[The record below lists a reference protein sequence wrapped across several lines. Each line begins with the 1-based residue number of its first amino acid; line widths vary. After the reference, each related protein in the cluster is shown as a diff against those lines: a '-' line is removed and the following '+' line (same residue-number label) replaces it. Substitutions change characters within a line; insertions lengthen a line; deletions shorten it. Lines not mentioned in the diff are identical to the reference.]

1 MRCHRLI
8 TEQNL
13 FRTMRPAT
21 SHYPLW
27 RLLTVLMFLLS
38 GISFHANADVL
49 RLDNQEV
56 QISLQSHF
64 QLLEDKTGTLDI
76 RDILKPEINRRFS
89 PVSGNLSAGYTN
101 SVFWLRLDLQRTQ
114 ENTIRNWML
123 EITPVML
130 DDIRLYQQAP
140 DGSIRMRRAGDRLPF
155 SEQEIRFHY
164 PVFPLEL
171 DDTAV
176 TTVYLRI
183 QSTSSVFLRATLWAR
198 DRFAESSNYTSN
210 LMGVYYGIMLA
221 MIIYN
226 ALLMTSYRDI
236 SMLHYLMLS
245 CSTLIAGMSVNG
257 HLAMY
262 VAPDWPWLVDMVPA
276 LFSQVIVLSS
286 SLFICS
292 FLHLRTAMPKV
303 YLLFRTIQFCVL
315 VLIGFILAGYNPQ
328 VAAIA
333 QAIGLLQLLLF
344 LPVCLLSGLRGY
356 APGYIVLAASAAWIS
371 GVSLV
376 PLRNLGILEPSWI
389 TDYSFQIGSAIE
401 VILLALAQAYRISLI
416 KKESSRVQKQ
426 MLRLSQQAE
435 SELEEKVQL
444 RTAELDEAVLRLEVL
459 DKQKN
464 EFLGIAAHDLKNPL
478 TSIIGMSKL
487 LLNMGHQLSEPQKL
501 QYCERISTSGERMMH
516 IVTNLLD
523 VNALES
529 GQLNLSPET
538 IDLGK
543 LLNETAQQYE
553 EMLKAKELRAVIHAD
568 CTVMIRGDV
577 GACTRIIDNLLSN
590 AIKFSPP
597 GRHIWLHLSEQGG
610 MGRLEIKDEGPGLSA
625 EDQTH
630 LFTKFSRLS
639 PTPTAGEHSSGLG
652 LSIVK
657 KLSEAQEGRVHCV
670 STPGQGA
677 AFIVEL
683 PLAMVDP
690 ATRFNPV

>member
-1 MRCHRLI
+1 
-8 TEQNL
+8 
-13 FRTMRPAT
+13 MRPAT
-21 SHYPLW
+21 LPRH
-27 RLLTVLMFLLS
+27 LLCLLIFLMWLLP
-38 GISFHANADVL
+38 GIATHATAGIL
-49 RLDNQEV
+49 RLDDRQE

-64 QLLEDKTGTLDI
+64 QMLEDKTSTLDI
-76 RDILKPEINRRFS
+76 RDILKPEINQRFRPMS
-89 PVSGNLSAGYTN
+89 SNLSAGYSN
-101 SVFWLRLDLQRTQ
+101 SVFWLRLDLQRTP
-114 ENTIRNWML
+114 ESIIRNWML

-130 DDIRLYQQAP
+130 DDIRLYQQAQ
-140 DGSIRMRRAGDRLPF
+140 DGSIRMRRAGDRIPF

-164 PVFPLEL
+164 PVFPLQL

-198 DRFAESSNYTSN
+198 DRFAESSNYRSN
-210 LMGVYYGIMLA
+210 MMGMYYGIMLA
-221 MIIYN
+221 MIVYN
-226 ALLMTSYRDI
+226 ALLMISYRDI

-245 CSTLIAGMSVNG
+245 LSTLAAGMSVNG

-262 VAPDWPWLVDMVPA
+262 VAPDWPWLVDIVPA
-276 LFSQVIVLSS
+276 LSSQTIVLSS
-286 SLFICS
+286 SLFISS
-292 FLHLRTAMPKV
+292 FMHLKTTMPRT
-303 YLLFRTIQFCVL
+303 YLLFRGIQLFEL
-315 VLIGFILAGYNPQ
+315 VMIGFVLAGYNPQ
-328 VAAIA
+328 IAAIA
-333 QAIGLLQLLLF
+333 QSVGLAQILLY

-376 PLRNLGILEPSWI
+376 PLRNLGIIEPSWI

-416 KKESSRVQKQ
+416 KKESSRVQRQ

-487 LLNMGHQLSEPQKL
+487 LLNMGHQLSEPQKQ

-553 EMLKAKELRAVIHAD
+553 EMLKAKGLRAVIHAGRA
-568 CTVMIRGDV
+568 VMIRGDV
-577 GACTRIIDNLLSN
+577 SACTRIIDNLVSN

-597 GRHIWLHLSEQGG
+597 GRHIWLHLSEQDG

-657 KLSEAQEGRVHCV
+657 KLSEAQQGRVHCV

-683 PLAMVDP
+683 PLAMIDP
-690 ATRFNPV
+690 ATLFNPA